1 MALIDKPLRLE
12 DEMSNLKMKATEIRA
27 PKPDMSEWTG
37 GESYMDIDMDRP
49 VTPALEGVFG
59 RIDKEAEDRKMVAQ
73 WKAKQEAQQV
83 QPPATTAAFM
93 KSFVDKE
100 FGGVDPYMRDPF
112 KEARTRLDQNIQ
124 PIFKAALPGVKWGSK
139 LTPDQNNHFAKIV
152 KEGLQRYYT
161 QQKSSIDSAKTLYDH
176 RKGEFEG
183 FQKEKSDREK
193 KRQLA
198 PGQVYEEGGYRV
210 KPWYNKEGDLVKKT
224 VIGKAKPKEE
234 DEYKKNQALDDWRAN
249 YQTRL
254 GQLKDDYGNFNPV
267 SGLWIPSSDSA
278 KLKEYKKKRQALID
292 EFERGQRDILEG
304 KIPKRMGGASVQ
316 QRKKEEYVGGVIKG
330 LTAGY

>member
-100 FGGVDPYMRDPF
+100 FGGVDPYTRDPF

-152 KEGLQRYYT
+152 KEGLERYYK

-183 FQKEKSDREK
+183 FQKEKAEREK
-193 KRQLA
+193 KSGALA
-198 PGQVYEEGGYRV
+198 EFKRKEEIKREV
-210 KPWYNKEGDLVKKT
+210 AAEFEKPAKTLTVNDINKRLVDLQKSKVRLQTTKGADPLTLFLMKDNPEAQQAFKEGDVT
-224 VIGKAKPKEE
+224 GAVAEIEGQIEYYE
-234 DEYKKNQALDDWRAN
+234 DLRTKR
-249 YQTRL
+249 
-254 GQLKDDYGNFNPV
+254 GG
-267 SGLWIPSSDSA
+267 GLWVT
-278 KLKEYKKKRQALID
+278 
-292 EFERGQRDILEG
+292 G
-304 KIPKRMGGASVQ
+304 KIYTNAQGKRAKYLG
-316 QRKKEEYVGGVIKG
+316 KDKG
-330 LTAGY
+330 KDKWQLIQE